1 DFFDRQQRIRPVD
14 LVDVDMV
21 GLQPPRRGLELFQN
35 SRTAG
40 AAETPS
46 ALPFQSDL
54 GGDAHA
60 RPQVSFGKRLP
71 HDFFRSAEPVSGS
84 GVDKVDAVLDGR
96 TYGGDR
102 FRLVGSTPHP
112 APDCPGPKGDA

>member
-1 DFFDRQQRIRPVD
+1 VD

-21 GLQPPRRGLELFQN
+21 GLQPPHGGLELFQN

-40 AAETPS
+40 VAENPS
-46 ALPFQSDL
+46 ALPFQSDF

-60 RPQVSFGKRLP
+60 RPQVSFGKRLA
-71 HDFFRSAEPVSGS
+71 HNFFRSAEPVGGS
-84 GVDKVDAVLDGR
+84 GVDEVDAVLDGR

-102 FRLVGSTPHP
+102 FRFVGAAPHP
-112 APDCPGPKGDA
+112 APDCPSPEGDA